1 MLGTCYVFPWEQV
14 IFLLAAFPKKEL
26 QLSAFAVLLRCIFKE
41 GNKKKTLIFVVVIN
55 RSVLT
60 KLMFLDSQFPL
71 CDTSKYTIYR
81 LIHEPCNAA
90 LYLIDLIGLNLSH
103 FFVTVLFI

>member
-26 QLSAFAVLLRCIFKE
+26 QLSAFAILLSCIFKE
-41 GNKKKTLIFVVVIN
+41 GNKKKTLFVVVIN
-55 RSVLT
+55 LSVLT

>member
-41 GNKKKTLIFVVVIN
+41 GNKKKTLFVVVIN
-55 RSVLT
+55 LSVLT
-60 KLMFLDSQFPL
+60 KLMFLDSQSPL